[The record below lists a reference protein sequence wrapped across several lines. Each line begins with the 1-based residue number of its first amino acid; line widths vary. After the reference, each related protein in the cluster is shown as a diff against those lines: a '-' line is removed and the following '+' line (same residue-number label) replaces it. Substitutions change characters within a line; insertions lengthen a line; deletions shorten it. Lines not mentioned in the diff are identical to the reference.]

1 MRAEDRGRPRHMS
14 EAAESARQFITDRQR
29 SDLDEYRMSKG

>member
-1 MRAEDRGRPRHMS
+1 MLAEDRVRLRHMI
-14 EAAESARQFITDRQR
+14 EAAESARQFITDHQR

>member
-1 MRAEDRGRPRHMS
+1 MLAEDRGRLRHMI
-14 EAAESARQFITDRQR
+14 EAAESARQFIPDRQR